1 MTYWSSKISD
11 VRLSRRRFVQGLAA
25 SGALLSL
32 SSYHRPA
39 WGEANSSNQPSS
51 LRGTEFDLNIHPIT
65 VNYTGLTR
73 AATAING
80 QIPAPTLYWKE
91 GDTVTLRVTNNLPD
105 ISSIHWHGILVPFQ
119 MDGVPGLSFN
129 GISPGETFVYRFP
142 VRQSGTYW
150 YHSHSRFQEQT
161 GMYGALVIEPKD
173 GERFP
178 TDREHVVV
186 LSDWTDEN
194 PERIFDKLKKIS
206 DYYNFNEL
214 TAVDF
219 MRDVSTIGLATALQK
234 RKMWNEMRMSPTDF
248 IDITGYTYTYLVNG
262 SSPLDNWTG
271 LFKRGEKVRL
281 RFINASANSIF
292 DVRIPGLN
300 MTVISADGQDVEP
313 VSVDEF
319 RISGAETYDV
329 IVQPRDY
336 RAYTIFAQSIAR
348 MGYARATLSPAPG
361 MQAEVP
367 PMDEPGWLSMKD
379 MMGAM
384 AMDGGMGSMQHTQGM
399 QNTAGM
405 KQSSMQH
412 TDHEKHLKDGMS
424 SGMQHGEMQ
433 HDDMK
438 MVKAHHARTEYGPSV
453 DMRVDM
459 PRTNLDDPGVNLRD
473 NGRRVLTYA
482 DLHTI
487 GGPLDAREAEREME
501 VHLTGNMERFIWGFD
516 GLKFSESQPLHFRY
530 REKLRVILH
539 NDTMMNHPIHLHG
552 MFSEMESPEGQF
564 QVRKHTINVQPAQR
578 ISFLVD
584 ADELGDWAFHC
595 HLLYHMEAGMFRK
608 VVVS

>member
-300 MTVISADGQDVEP
+300 MTVLSADGQDVEP
-313 VSVDEF
+313 VSVD
-319 RISGAETYDV
+319 
-329 IVQPRDY
+329 
-336 RAYTIFAQSIAR
+336 
-348 MGYARATLSPAPG
+348 
-361 MQAEVP
+361 
-367 PMDEPGWLSMKD
+367 
-379 MMGAM
+379 
-384 AMDGGMGSMQHTQGM
+384 
-399 QNTAGM
+399 
-405 KQSSMQH
+405 
-412 TDHEKHLKDGMS
+412 
-424 SGMQHGEMQ
+424 
-433 HDDMK
+433 
-438 MVKAHHARTEYGPSV
+438 
-453 DMRVDM
+453 
-459 PRTNLDDPGVNLRD
+459 
-473 NGRRVLTYA
+473 
-482 DLHTI
+482 
-487 GGPLDAREAEREME
+487 
-501 VHLTGNMERFIWGFD
+501 
-516 GLKFSESQPLHFRY
+516 
-530 REKLRVILH
+530 
-539 NDTMMNHPIHLHG
+539 
-552 MFSEMESPEGQF
+552 
-564 QVRKHTINVQPAQR
+564 
-578 ISFLVD
+578 
-584 ADELGDWAFHC
+584 
-595 HLLYHMEAGMFRK
+595 
-608 VVVS
+608 